1 MSYILCTLI
10 LNYKWVEL
18 KKKSFKLLITTQIVI
33 WLHQNFDFFFES
45 QREKTNK
52 NIWTKKRKE
61 NRLHR
66 SGTMLSILKT
76 IIGTLIFI
84 VFTTSEQRRSC
95 IRWETVT
102 ICQTIRHTRTINNYK
117 IIPWSTWEN
126 SWKNRKLYTSNN
138 SKPIVTSSHQSTVLF

>member
-1 MSYILCTLI
+1 MCWIEKEKFQIAHNYSNCYLATSKFRFLFWKSTREDKQKY
-10 LNYKWVEL
+10 LNQKG
-18 KKKSFKLLITTQIVI
+18 
-33 WLHQNFDFFFES
+33 
-45 QREKTNK
+45 
-52 NIWTKKRKE
+52 KE

-66 SGTMLSILKT
+66 SGTKFSILKT